1 MIKSGF
7 WAGSPVAEPAAE
19 QNLARRMIIAFLI
32 GSGGGGGDMLFWLG
46 PEGAWKCLFGSA
58 GRHDN
63 TLLCSGVTGNC
74 YARCVCLW
82 GGDLFS

>member
-32 GSGGGGGDMLFWLG
+32 GSGGGGGDMI
-46 PEGAWKCLFGSA
+46 FGSGQREHGNA
-58 GRHDN
+58 FLVRPD
-63 TLLCSGVTGNC
+63 GVITRSC
-74 YARCVCLW
+74 ARA
-82 GGDLFS
+82 

>member
-32 GSGGGGGDMLFWLG
+32 GSGGGGGDMIFLARARGGMEMPFW
-46 PEGAWKCLFGSA
+46 FGRTA
-58 GRHDN
+58 
-63 TLLCSGVTGNC
+63 
-74 YARCVCLW
+74 
-82 GGDLFS
+82 